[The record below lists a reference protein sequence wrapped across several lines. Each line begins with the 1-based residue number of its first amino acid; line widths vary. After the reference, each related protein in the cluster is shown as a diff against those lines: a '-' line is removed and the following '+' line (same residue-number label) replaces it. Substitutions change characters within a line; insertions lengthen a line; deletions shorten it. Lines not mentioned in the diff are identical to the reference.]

1 MALPDAKL
9 LGDTTLGTIQT
20 SSLEMST
27 FEQLKDQEVSFQI
40 ISLHNLRSWNN
51 TEIVAEVVVQ
61 MFT

>member
-40 ISLHNLRSWNN
+40 ISLHN
-51 TEIVAEVVVQ
+51 
-61 MFT
+61 FTHH